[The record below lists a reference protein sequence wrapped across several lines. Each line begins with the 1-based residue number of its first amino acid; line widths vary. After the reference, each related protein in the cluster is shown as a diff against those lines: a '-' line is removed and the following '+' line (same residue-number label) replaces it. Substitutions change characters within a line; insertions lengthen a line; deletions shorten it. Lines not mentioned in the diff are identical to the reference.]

1 MIEVKE
7 EPPTATSLN
16 TKNDM
21 LWGIDDE
28 VLKEI
33 FTIDPSFTKNPYSLS
48 ALASLL
54 NSNMPGAKDML
65 QLFSRFGKTITLVY
79 DPKAEASQYVNGY
92 KDILGNVIVLKSINL
107 DDILEEFFHAY
118 WATCFGRNGIIPAH
132 LRLNAELDAK
142 IYVSFVRC
150 AAGNGSVG
158 GPIIYYGRTFDLFYD
173 NTLKDAELYYQPGG
187 DQIIYDMSEDLY
199 KQFYDAFAI
208 DVKDTIY
215 SDFVGRREYTNGI
228 SAIFDL
234 LNNR

>member
-33 FTIDPSFTKNPYSLS
+33 FAIDPSFTKNPYSLS
-48 ALASLL
+48 VLASLL

-118 WATCFGRNGIIPAH
+118 WATCFGRNGIIPTH

-142 IYVSFVRC
+142 IYVSFVRS
-150 AAGNGSVG
+150 AAVSGSID
-158 GPIIYYGRTFDLFYD
+158 GPIIGYPNAANLFITHMRGATMGYY
-173 NTLKDAELYYQPGG
+173 EPGG
-187 DQIIYDMSEDLY
+187 DKIIYDMSEDLY
-199 KQFYDAFAI
+199 KKYYDAFAM